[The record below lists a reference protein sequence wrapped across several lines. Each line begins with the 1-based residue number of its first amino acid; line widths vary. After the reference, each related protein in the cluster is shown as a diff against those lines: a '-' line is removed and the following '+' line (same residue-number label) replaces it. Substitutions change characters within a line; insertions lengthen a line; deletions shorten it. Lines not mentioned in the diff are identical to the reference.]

1 MCLLIDL
8 KGIFLLKFIFKVKRK
23 LEFVFFYIILCVV
36 YRRYVELL
44 VKKLRF
50 FFILKLNM
58 V

>member
-8 KGIFLLKFIFKVKRK
+8 KGVFLLKFIFKVMRK

>member
-8 KGIFLLKFIFKVKRK
+8 KGVFLLKFIFKVKRK

>member
-8 KGIFLLKFIFKVKRK
+8 KGVFLLKFILKVKRK
-23 LEFVFFYIILCVV
+23 LEFVFFYKILCVV